1 MGKITLTFTNGN
13 KIEAAQRIKGSEIL
27 DKLMESSIS
36 ESSLAESSDS
46 ESCDSNSCNSK
57 SCDSKKVVQKSCNS
71 NDKDAVVAIKV
82 DNEIISLCRPIR
94 VSSKVEPV
102 FLKSKQ
108 GAAIYRRS
116 LCFILAAASHKLF
129 PDARLLVGHS
139 LGYGYYYTLESGAAL
154 TAEQIK
160 NLEDEMKKIVDSD
173 IPITTQHISY
183 AEAEAALENL
193 KLAESKKQLEVVAR
207 REVLVNK
214 FAGDRN
220 FMDLYFGPLVSSTG
234 ILKVFELKPYGDG
247 FLLRFPKHT
256 EPDHL
261 TEFKDNPKIFEIYQN
276 YKKWGKMVGVTSV
289 ASLNALT
296 AKKRTNEFIDIC
308 ETYQAQNFARV
319 AQMIRERKNVKV
331 VLIAGPSSSGKT
343 TSAYKMSLQLRALG
357 YNPKVISLDNYYV
370 GHDKTPRDENG
381 KLDFECLEAL
391 NIEMLNQ
398 NLVDLFDGKEIE
410 LPAYNFDFGQ
420 SYLSGKHMRLEKND
434 ILIMEGIHGL
444 NDKLTPLVKPE
455 YKFKIYLSALTQLN
469 LDDHNRVP
477 TSDNRLIRRIVRDS
491 NFRGMPA
498 ERTIEMWDSVQRGEQ
513 LHIFPFQNNA
523 DAVLNTALDY
533 EIPVLKVYAEP
544 MLRAVKPTE
553 SEFTEATRLLGFLE
567 NFEPIPADYVPKQSI
582 IREFIGGS
590 SFKY

>member
-1 MGKITLTFTNGN
+1 MEKIMR
-13 KIEAAQRIKGSEIL
+13 KIELSFSNGRKVEVNQRIKGSEIL
-27 DKLMESSIS
+27 DLLPEGR
-36 ESSLAESSDS
+36 
-46 ESCDSNSCNSK
+46 NG
-57 SCDSKKVVQKSCNS
+57 
-71 NDKDAVVAIKV
+71 VVAIKV

-94 VSSKVEPV
+94 VSSKVEGV
-102 FLKSKQ
+102 FLKSKD
-108 GAAIYRRS
+108 GASIYRRS
-116 LCFILAAASHKLF
+116 LCFVLAAAAHKLF
-129 PDARLLVGHS
+129 PDSRLLVGHS
-139 LGYGYYYTLESGAAL
+139 LGYGYYYTIEDNKNGRKLFDKN
-154 TAEQIK
+154 QIK
-160 NLEDEMKKIVDSD
+160 ALEDEMKKIAVAD
-173 IPITTQHISY
+173 IPIETEHISY
-183 AEAEAALENL
+183 EEAAGALENF
-193 KLAESKKQLEVVAR
+193 KLAESRKQLEYVCR

-214 FAGDRN
+214 FVGDTK
-220 FMDLYFGPLVSSTG
+220 FADLYFGPLVARTG
-234 ILKVFELKPYGDG
+234 ILKVFELLPYGEG

-256 EPDHL
+256 DPEHL
-261 TEFKDNPKIFEIYQN
+261 TEFKDNPKIFEIYKN
-276 YKKWGKMVGVTSV
+276 YKEWGRKVSVTSV
-289 ASLNALT
+289 ADLNELT
-296 AKKRTNEFIDIC
+296 VEKRANEFIDIC

-319 AQMIRERKNVKV
+319 AKMIKDRGNVKV

-357 YNPKVISLDNYYV
+357 YNPKVISLDNYYL

-391 NIEMLNQ
+391 NIELLNQ
-398 NLVDLFDGKEIE
+398 NLVDLFNGKEIE

-420 SYLSGKHMRLEKND
+420 SYASGKFMKLEAND

-444 NDKLTPLVKPE
+444 NDKLTPLVKGD

-477 TSDNRLIRRIVRDS
+477 TSDNRLVRRIVRDA

-498 ERTIEMWDSVQRGEQ
+498 RRTIGMWDSVQRGEQ

-544 MLRAVKPTE
+544 MLRAVKPSE
-553 SEFTEATRLLGFLE
+553 DEFTEAVRLLQFLDS
-567 NFEPIPADYVPKQSI
+567 FEPIPADYVPSQSI

-590 SFKY
+590 TFKY